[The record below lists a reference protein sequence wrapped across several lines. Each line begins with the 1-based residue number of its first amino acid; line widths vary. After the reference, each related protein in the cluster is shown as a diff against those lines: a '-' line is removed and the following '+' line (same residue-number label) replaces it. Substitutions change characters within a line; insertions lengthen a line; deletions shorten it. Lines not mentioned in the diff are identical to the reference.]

1 MGYNGI
7 TRCKTVLNGASVCEP
22 IHLQGVGTLLNAVEI
37 GIFVDVVMRFVPEPP
52 GLVARSALMLL
63 GILITAIGSGLYIGA
78 GLGPG
83 PRDGLMMGLGL
94 KGYKISR
101 ARTFI
106 EVTVL
111 ILGWLLGG
119 PVGVGTV
126 LFAVL
131 IGPLVARFLPLLT
144 MTAPPAQ

>member
-1 MGYNGI
+1 
-7 TRCKTVLNGASVCEP
+7 
-22 IHLQGVGTLLNAVEI
+22 
-37 GIFVDVVMRFVPEPP
+37 
-52 GLVARSALMLL
+52 
-63 GILITAIGSGLYIGA
+63 LITAIGSGLYIGA
-78 GLGPG
+78 GLGAG

-106 EVTVL
+106 EVTML

-119 PVGVGTV
+119 QVGVGTV

-131 IGPLVARFLPLLT
+131 IGPLVARFLPLLK
-144 MTAPPAQ
+144 MPSSDMPQA